1 MRISQSQ
8 RALCL
13 SLILSVLVVVPRGTM
28 ASDLGRLYLL
38 EPLFQI
44 MAAEGLASAGED
56 AAVPIDPMEQLL
68 WRAELARIYDAPRM
82 QAQFETTIAERLAN
96 RSDVEQ
102 DALDFARS
110 ELGARVLQLEVTA
123 REALLDDTVDEMAR
137 LALSEARDARPDSSL
152 GQRLALVRERIAV
165 NDLIEL
171 NVSLGL
177 NTTLAY
183 YQGMLAEAPDPS
195 FAPDDVLALVWSQE
209 EDIRA
214 DIKDWIESYFLLAY
228 QPLSDDD
235 MRAYIDYCASP
246 LGDAFN
252 RVLFAGFDA
261 VFVGISGDVG
271 RALGRML
278 GAESL

>member
-1 MRISQSQ
+1 MRISQPT

-13 SLILSVLVVVPRGTM
+13 SLILAMLAAFPRGAG

-56 AAVPIDPMEQLL
+56 AAVPIDPMEQAL
-68 WRAELARIYDAPRM
+68 WRAELARIYEASRM
-82 QAQFETTIAERLAN
+82 QALFEETVAAKLAQQ
-96 RSDVEQ
+96 SQVEQ

-123 REALLDDTVDEMAR
+123 REALLDDAVDEMAR
-137 LALSEARDARPDSSL
+137 LALSEARDASPESPV

-171 NVSLGL
+171 NVSLGM

-195 FAPDDVLALVWSQE
+195 FEAQELLSLVWSQE

-214 DIKDWIESYFLLAY
+214 DIEDWIESYFLMAY
-228 QPLSDDD
+228 QPLSDDEF
-235 MRAYIDYCASP
+235 RSYIDYCASP

-261 VFVGISGDVG
+261 VFVGISRDVG
-271 RALGRML
+271 RALGRVL